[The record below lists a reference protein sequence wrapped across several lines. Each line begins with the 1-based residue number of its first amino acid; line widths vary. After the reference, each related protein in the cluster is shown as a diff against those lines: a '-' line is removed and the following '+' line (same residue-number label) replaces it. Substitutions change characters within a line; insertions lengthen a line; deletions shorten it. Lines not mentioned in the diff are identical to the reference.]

1 MHVITCTHKYLY
13 TTHTH
18 THAYIYIHT
27 STHMKF
33 FSHSPSKKKKYLG
46 TVLRRKKEEDGHL
59 NFKIQHYFLCN
70 IVSQKANLFTSKNW
84 WNWHFLKTFV
94 LFFKKYYQFPFIL
107 DRVCVKHRKNYI
119 WIAFLNLHLESLFLV
134 VFAKHVSIC
143 FFKTELPIF
152 IYFHPQKPTQ
162 YKQ

>member
-33 FSHSPSKKKKYLG
+33 FSHSPSKKKKENIQGQFLG
-46 TVLRRKKEEDGHL
+46 EKKEEDGHL

-84 WNWHFLKTFV
+84 
-94 LFFKKYYQFPFIL
+94 
-107 DRVCVKHRKNYI
+107 
-119 WIAFLNLHLESLFLV
+119 
-134 VFAKHVSIC
+134 
-143 FFKTELPIF
+143 
-152 IYFHPQKPTQ
+152 
-162 YKQ
+162 